1 MRVVAFGYMTWG
13 RRTIEAVLDAGHDVP
28 LIVTH
33 PESGNAY
40 EKIFNESVAELAA
53 DHSIPL
59 LVRDRAG
66 DAEVRAAVV
75 DAAADVMVV
84 SNWRTWL
91 SPDVYS
97 APRLGTVNVHD
108 ALLPAYAGF
117 APLNW
122 ALINDE
128 PEVGVTAHMM
138 NAEFDAGDIILQRRT
153 PVSDDDTIVDLF
165 DRTLAMFGPIT
176 VDALELVASGR
187 REWTPQDRTAASYF
201 HRRSDEDNR
210 IDWSWPARDIFNLV
224 RAQVDPYP
232 NAYCFY
238 GGERLRVLR
247 ARVTD
252 DVIGGTP
259 GRIVIRRGSGVV
271 IVAGAEARRGRNPGL
286 VIERVRTD
294 GRLMSFRY
302 TEAAT
307 YSVALRTLDAI
318 DKAFAPLLTP

>member
-13 RRTIEAVLDAGHDVP
+13 RRTIEAVLAAGHEVP

-33 PESGNAY
+33 PESDNAY

-53 DHSIPL
+53 DQGIPT
-59 LVRDRAG
+59 LVRNRA
-66 DAEVRAAVV
+66 DDEVRAAIVEA
-75 DAAADVMVV
+75 DADIMVV

-91 SPDVYS
+91 SAEVFTI
-97 APRLGTVNVHD
+97 PRLGTLNVHD

-138 NAEFDAGDIILQRRT
+138 NAEFDAGDVVLQRST
-153 PVSDDDTIVDLF
+153 PVTDDDVITDLF

-176 VDALELVASGR
+176 VEALELIASGR
-187 REWTPQDRTAASYF
+187 TDWAPQDRRAASYF

-210 IDWSWPARDIFNLV
+210 IDFGWPARDLFNLV
-224 RAQVDPYP
+224 RAQLDPYP
-232 NAYCFY
+232 NPYCFH
-238 GGERLRVLR
+238 GTERLRIVA

-252 DVIGGTP
+252 GPYGGTP
-259 GRIVIRRGSGVV
+259 GRIFIRQGRGVV
-271 IVAGAEARRGRNPGL
+271 VVAGADARHGRNRGL
-286 VIERVRTD
+286 LIERVRLDD
-294 GRLMSFRY
+294 GR
-302 TEAAT
+302 E
-307 YSVALRTLDAI
+307 LDAVEY
-318 DKAFAPLLTP
+318 FPHMGGYLTSHPVG

>member
-1 MRVVAFGYMTWG
+1 MRVVVFGYMTWG
-13 RRTIEAVLDAGHDVP
+13 RRTIEAVLEAGHDVA

-33 PESGNAY
+33 PDGANAY

-53 DHSIPL
+53 DHGIPL
-59 LVRDRAG
+59 LVRNRAE
-66 DAEVRAAVV
+66 DDEVRDAVAGA
-75 DAAADVMVV
+75 DADAMVV
-84 SNWRTWL
+84 ANWRTWL
-91 SPDVYS
+91 PPEVYS
-97 APRLGTVNVHD
+97 LPRLGTVNVHD

-138 NAEFDAGDIILQRRT
+138 NAEFDAGDIILQWAT
-153 PVSDDDTIVDLF
+153 PVSDDDTVVDLF

-176 VDALELVASGR
+176 VEALERVAAGHR
-187 REWTPQDRTAASYF
+187 DGTPQDRTKASYF
-201 HRRSDEDNR
+201 HRRCDEDNR
-210 IDWSWPARDIFNLV
+210 IDWTWPARDVFNLV

-238 GGERLRVLR
+238 GAERLRVLR
-247 ARVTD
+247 ARVTED
-252 DVIGGTP
+252 AIGGTP

-271 IVAGAEARRGRNPGL
+271 IVAGAEARRGRSRGV

-294 GRLMSFRY
+294 DGREFD
-302 TEAAT
+302 AAD
-307 YSVALRTLDAI
+307 Y
-318 DKAFAPLLTP
+318 FPHMGGYLTSHPRASA

>member
-13 RRTIEAVLDAGHDVP
+13 RRTIEAVLEAGHHVP

-33 PESGNAY
+33 PDSDNAY

-53 DHSIPL
+53 DHGIRL
-59 LVRDRAG
+59 LVRNRAD
-66 DAEVRAAVV
+66 DAEVREAVAA
-75 DAAADVMVV
+75 AAADVMVV
-84 SNWRTWL
+84 ANWRTWL
-91 SPDVYS
+91 PPEVYS
-97 APRLGTVNVHD
+97 LPRLGTVNVHD

-138 NAEFDAGDIILQRRT
+138 NAEFDAGDIILQRST
-153 PVSDDDTIVDLF
+153 PVSDDDTVVDLF

-176 VDALELVASGR
+176 VEALELVASGR
-187 REWTPQDRTAASYF
+187 TDWTPQDRRAASYF
-201 HRRSDEDNR
+201 HRRCDEDNR

-238 GGERLRVLR
+238 RGERLRVLR
-247 ARVTD
+247 ASVTD

-259 GRIVIRRGSGVV
+259 GRVVIRRGNGVV
-271 IVAGAEARRGRNPGL
+271 VVAGADARRGRNPGL
-286 VIERVRTD
+286 LIERVRTD
-294 GRLMSFRY
+294 DGREFD
-302 TEAAT
+302 AAE
-307 YSVALRTLDAI
+307 YFPRMGDY
-318 DKAFAPLLTP
+318 LTSHP

>member
-13 RRTIEAVLDAGHDVP
+13 RRTIEAVLDAGHEVP

-33 PESGNAY
+33 PDSDNAY

-53 DHSIPL
+53 DHGIPV
-59 LVRDRAG
+59 LVRNRAD
-66 DAEVRAAVV
+66 DAEVREAIAAA
-75 DAAADVMVV
+75 DADVMVV

-91 SPDVYS
+91 SPEVFS
-97 APRLGTVNVHD
+97 IPRLGTVNVHD

-138 NAEFDAGDIILQRRT
+138 NAEFDAGDIILQHST
-153 PVSDDDTIVDLF
+153 PISEDDTIVELF

-176 VDALELVASGR
+176 VDALELVASGCT
-187 REWTPQDRTAASYF
+187 EWEPQDRRAASYF
-201 HRRSDEDNR
+201 HRRSEEENR
-210 IDWSWPARDIFNLV
+210 IDWTWPARDLFNLV
-224 RAQVDPYP
+224 RAQLDPYP
-232 NAYCFY
+232 NAFCFY
-238 GGERLRVLR
+238 RGERLRILR
-247 ARVTD
+247 ASVTD

-271 IVAGAEARRGRNPGL
+271 IVAGADARRARNRGL

-294 GRLMSFRY
+294 DGREFD
-302 TEAAT
+302 AADFFPHMGG
-307 YSVALRTLDAI
+307 Y
-318 DKAFAPLLTP
+318 LTSRP

>member
-13 RRTIEAVLDAGHDVP
+13 RRTIEAVLAAGHEVP

-33 PESGNAY
+33 PDSDNAY

-53 DHSIPL
+53 DHGIPVI
-59 LVRDRAG
+59 VRNRAQ
-66 DAEVRAAVV
+66 DAEVHDAV
-75 DAAADVMVV
+75 AEAQADVMVV
-84 SNWRTWL
+84 ANWRTWL
-91 SPDVYS
+91 PPSLYS
-97 APRLGTVNVHD
+97 IPRLGTLNVHD

-138 NAEFDAGDIILQRRT
+138 NAEFDAGDIVLQRST
-153 PVSDDDTIVDLF
+153 PITDEDTIVDLF

-176 VDALELVASGR
+176 VDGLELVASGR
-187 REWTPQDRTAASYF
+187 TDWTPQDRKAASYF

-210 IDWSWPARDIFNLV
+210 IDWTWPARDIFNLV
-224 RAQVDPYP
+224 RAQLDPYP
-232 NAYCFY
+232 NAYCYY
-238 GGERLRVLR
+238 GEQRLRVLG
-247 ARVTD
+247 ASVTE

-271 IVAGAEARRGRNPGL
+271 IVAGADARRGRNRGL
-286 VIERVRTD
+286 IVERVRTD
-294 GRLMSFRY
+294 DGR
-302 TEAAT
+302 EHAAAEFFSHMGG
-307 YSVALRTLDAI
+307 Y
-318 DKAFAPLLTP
+318 LTAHPRPPA

>member
-1 MRVVAFGYMTWG
+1 MRVAAFGYMTWG
-13 RRTIEAVLDAGHDVP
+13 RRTIEAVLDAGHEVP

-33 PESGNAY
+33 PDSDNAY

-53 DHSIPL
+53 DRGIPV
-59 LVRDRAG
+59 LVRNRAD
-66 DAEVRAAVV
+66 DAEVREAIAAA
-75 DAAADVMVV
+75 DADVMVV

-91 SPDVYS
+91 SPEVFS
-97 APRLGTVNVHD
+97 IPRLGTVNVHD

-138 NAEFDAGDIILQRRT
+138 NAEFDAGDIILQRST
-153 PVSDDDTIVDLF
+153 PISEDDTIVELF

-187 REWTPQDRTAASYF
+187 TDWEPQDRRAASYF
-201 HRRSDEDNR
+201 HRRSDEENR
-210 IDWSWPARDIFNLV
+210 IDFGWPARDLFNLV
-224 RAQVDPYP
+224 RAQLDPYP

-238 GGERLRVLR
+238 RGERLRVLR
-247 ARVTD
+247 ASVTD

-259 GRIVIRRGSGVV
+259 GRIFIRRGSGVV
-271 IVAGAEARRGRNPGL
+271 IVAGADARRGRSHGL
-286 VIERVRTD
+286 LIERVRTD
-294 GRLMSFRY
+294 DGREFD
-302 TEAAT
+302 AADFFPRMGG
-307 YSVALRTLDAI
+307 Y
-318 DKAFAPLLTP
+318 LTAHP

>member
-13 RRTIEAVLDAGHDVP
+13 RRTIEAVLDAGHEVP

-33 PESGNAY
+33 ADSDNPY

-53 DHSIPL
+53 DRGIPL
-59 LVRDRAG
+59 LVRERAD
-66 DAEVRAAVV
+66 DAEVREAITA
-75 DAAADVMVV
+75 AAADVMVV

-91 SPDVYS
+91 APEVYS
-97 APRLGTVNVHD
+97 IPRLGTVNVHD

-128 PEVGVTAHMM
+128 PEVGVTAHLM
-138 NAEFDAGDIILQRRT
+138 NAEFDAGDILLQRST
-153 PVSDDDTIVDLF
+153 PVTDDDTVVDLF

-187 REWTPQDRTAASYF
+187 AVPTPQDRRAASYF
-201 HRRSDEDNR
+201 HRRSDEENR
-210 IDWSWPARDIFNLV
+210 IDFSWPARDLFNLV

-232 NAYCFY
+232 NAYCY
-238 GGERLRVLR
+238 HRGERLRVL
-247 ARVTD
+247 AASVTD

-259 GRIVIRRGSGVV
+259 GRVVIRRGRGVV
-271 IVAGAEARRGRNPGL
+271 VVAGADARRGRNRGL
-286 VIERVRTD
+286 VLERVRTD
-294 GRLMSFRY
+294 DGR
-302 TEAAT
+302 E
-307 YSVALRTLDAI
+307 LDAA
-318 DKAFAPLLTP
+318 DHFTRMGEYLT

>member
-13 RRTIEAVLDAGHDVP
+13 RRTIEAVLDAGHEIP

-33 PESGNAY
+33 PESDNAY

-53 DHSIPL
+53 DRGIPV
-59 LVRDRAG
+59 LVRNRA
-66 DAEVRAAVV
+66 DDDEVREAIAAA
-75 DAAADVMVV
+75 DADVMVV

-91 SPDVYS
+91 SPEVFS
-97 APRLGTVNVHD
+97 LPRLGTVNVHD

-138 NAEFDAGDIILQRRT
+138 NAEFDAGDIILQRST
-153 PVSDDDTIVDLF
+153 PITDEDTIVELF

-187 REWTPQDRTAASYF
+187 TDWEPQDRRAASYF
-201 HRRSDEDNR
+201 HRRSDEENR
-210 IDWSWPARDIFNLV
+210 IDWSWPARDLFNLV
-224 RAQVDPYP
+224 RAQLDPYP
-232 NAYCFY
+232 NAFCFY
-238 GGERLRVLR
+238 RGERLRILR
-247 ARVTD
+247 ASVTD

-259 GRIVIRRGSGVV
+259 GRVVIRRGTGVV
-271 IVAGAEARRGRNPGL
+271 IVAGADARRGSNRGL

-294 GRLMSFRY
+294 DGR
-302 TEAAT
+302 E
-307 YSVALRTLDAI
+307 LDAA
-318 DKAFAPLLTP
+318 DFFPHMGGYLTSHP

>member
-13 RRTIEAVLDAGHDVP
+13 RRTIEAVLDAGHEIP

-33 PESGNAY
+33 PESDNAY

-53 DHSIPL
+53 DRGIPV
-59 LVRDRAG
+59 LVRNRA
-66 DAEVRAAVV
+66 DDDEVREAIAAA
-75 DAAADVMVV
+75 DADVMVV

-91 SPDVYS
+91 SPEVFS
-97 APRLGTVNVHD
+97 LPRLGTVNVHD

-128 PEVGVTAHMM
+128 PEVGVTAHVM
-138 NAEFDAGDIILQRRT
+138 NAEFDAGDIILQRST
-153 PVSDDDTIVDLF
+153 PITDEDTIVELF

-187 REWTPQDRTAASYF
+187 TDWEPQDRRAASYF
-201 HRRSDEDNR
+201 HRRSDEENR
-210 IDWSWPARDIFNLV
+210 IDWSWPARDLFNLV
-224 RAQVDPYP
+224 RAQLDPYP
-232 NAYCFY
+232 NAFCFY
-238 GGERLRVLR
+238 RGERLRILR
-247 ARVTD
+247 ASVTG

-259 GRIVIRRGSGVV
+259 GRVVIRRGTGVV
-271 IVAGAEARRGRNPGL
+271 IVAGADARRGSNRGL

-294 GRLMSFRY
+294 DGR
-302 TEAAT
+302 E
-307 YSVALRTLDAI
+307 LDAA
-318 DKAFAPLLTP
+318 DFFPHMGGYLTSHP

>member
-1 MRVVAFGYMTWG
+1 MRVIAFGYMTWG

-33 PESGNAY
+33 PESDNAY

-53 DHSIPL
+53 DHGIPL
-59 LVRDRAG
+59 LVRNRAG
-66 DAEVRAAVV
+66 DDEVREAV
-75 DAAADVMVV
+75 AGAGADVMVV

-91 SPDVYS
+91 PPDVYS

-138 NAEFDAGDIILQRRT
+138 DADFDAGDIVLQWST
-153 PVSDDDTIVDLF
+153 PVTDDDTIVDLF
-165 DRTLAMFGPIT
+165 ERTLAMFGPIT
-176 VDALELVASGR
+176 VEALELVASGR
-187 REWTPQDRTAASYF
+187 RDWTPQDRRKASYF
-201 HRRSDEDNR
+201 HRRGDEDNR

-224 RAQVDPYP
+224 RAQTDPYP

-238 GGERLRVLR
+238 RGERLRVLR

-271 IVAGAEARRGRNPGL
+271 IVAGADARRGRNPGL

-294 GRLMSFRY
+294 DGR
-302 TEAAT
+302 E
-307 YSVALRTLDAI
+307 LDA
-318 DKAFAPLLTP
+318 AEYFPHMGGYLTSHPTPKGN